1 MNQRLPGISLATIGL
16 VLLVVLTFVKLD
28 IDAQGAALC
37 QAYDANP
44 ELDITSCPAHETR
57 SDWLIS
63 VGLAIALLVSLA
75 GAYLAINPYTRTQK
89 SDPTPIDTS
98 KLDADEQA
106 ILDVVNAGSGSA
118 YQSDVVK
125 ETGFSKVK
133 VSRTLDKLE
142 QKDILERKRRGMTNL
157 VVRK

>member
-16 VLLVVLTFVKLD
+16 ILLVVLAFVKLD
-28 IDAQGAALC
+28 VDRQGAALC

-44 ELDITSCPAHETR
+44 ELDMATCPAHETT

-63 VGLAIALLVSLA
+63 VGLAIALLITLA
-75 GAYLAINPYTRTQK
+75 GGYLSIHPYTREQTDDVK
-89 SDPTPIDTS
+89 PVDTS
-98 KLDADEQA
+98 KLDEDEQA
-106 ILDVVNAGSGSA
+106 VLEVVNAGGGSA

-125 ETGFSKVK
+125 ETGYSKVK
-133 VSRTLDKLE
+133 VSRVLDKLE
-142 QKDILERKRRGMTNL
+142 QKNILERKRRGMTNL